1 MSKATIDDID
11 VAGRRVLLRVDFNVP
26 LDNGHIGDD
35 RRIRAALPT
44 IRTLRKR
51 GARTILVTH
60 VGRPKGKVD
69 ARLSVAP
76 VAQRL
81 GELLGVPVPVAAD
94 VVGPSAQAL
103 VGTLGDGDLGMLEN
117 VRFEPGEER
126 NDPELA
132 SRLASLADIFVND
145 AFGTAH
151 RAHASTEGVAH
162 ILPAVA
168 GYLMARELEVLG
180 SVLDNPRRPVV
191 AILGGA
197 KISTK
202 LGVLTNLM
210 TRVDRLHIG
219 GAMAWPFFR
228 AKGAATG
235 RSSVAEEEVTL
246 ARDLLDRMRDGR
258 CTFNLPV
265 DVVVAGEVRDG
276 EPTEVVSW
284 DAIPDAA
291 MVVDVGPA
299 TVAAIAAS
307 VASAGTVI
315 WNGPLGVY
323 EIEEFAQGTRG
334 VARAVAESDAVSVIG
349 GGDLASAVE
358 DAGVTDKIDF
368 ISTGGGA
375 TLEFLEGRVLP
386 GVSAL
391 RDRVAVPG

>member
-1 MSKATIDDID
+1 
-11 VAGRRVLLRVDFNVP
+11 
-26 LDNGHIGDD
+26 
-35 RRIRAALPT
+35 
-44 IRTLRKR
+44 
-51 GARTILVTH
+51 
-60 VGRPKGKVD
+60 
-69 ARLSVAP
+69 
-76 VAQRL
+76 
-81 GELLGVPVPVAAD
+81 
-94 VVGPSAQAL
+94 
-103 VGTLGDGDLGMLEN
+103 
-117 VRFEPGEER
+117 
-126 NDPELA
+126 
-132 SRLASLADIFVND
+132 
-145 AFGTAH
+145 
-151 RAHASTEGVAH
+151 
-162 ILPAVA
+162 
-168 GYLMARELEVLG
+168 
-180 SVLDNPRRPVV
+180 
-191 AILGGA
+191 
-197 KISTK
+197 
-202 LGVLTNLM
+202 
-210 TRVDRLHIG
+210 
-219 GAMAWPFFR
+219 
-228 AKGAATG
+228 
-235 RSSVAEEEVTL
+235 
-246 ARDLLDRMRDGR
+246 MRDGR